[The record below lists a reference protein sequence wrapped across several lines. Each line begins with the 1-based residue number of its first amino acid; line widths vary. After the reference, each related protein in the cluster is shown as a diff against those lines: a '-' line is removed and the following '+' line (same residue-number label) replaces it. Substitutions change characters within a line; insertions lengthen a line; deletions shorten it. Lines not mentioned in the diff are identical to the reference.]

1 LRASALKGAAIL
13 AAIVLLA
20 APARA
25 DSTASVPEPDGVWT
39 GPMLGP
45 TPETLKGATVLDI
58 AALDVLM
65 ADKPVVLDVGP
76 ADQKPA
82 DFPNDSLWL
91 PIHRSIPGAVW
102 MPGAGL
108 APLDPAREEAFF
120 RRMEELTKGDK
131 STPIVAF
138 CHPDCW
144 GSWNAAKRLVLR
156 GYTRVHWFPEGI
168 DGWQSVHETAEVKP
182 DSVWAGAQ
190 AGYALQPSLD

>member
-1 LRASALKGAAIL
+1 MRVAVSVMKGAAIL
-13 AAIVLLA
+13 AAVVLLA
-20 APARA
+20 ATVRA
-25 DSTASVPEPDGVWT
+25 DSTVSVPEPDGVWT

-58 AALDVLM
+58 TGLEALM
-65 ADKPVVLDVGP
+65 AEKPVVLDVGP

-82 DFPNDSLWL
+82 NFPKDSLWL

-108 APLDPAREEAFF
+108 APLEPVREKAFY
-120 RRMEELTKGDK
+120 RRMEELTQGDK
-131 STPIVAF
+131 ATPIVAF

-168 DGWQSVHETAEVKP
+168 EGWQIVHETAEVKP
-182 DSVWAGAQ
+182 DAVWAATQ
-190 AGYALQPSLD
+190 ASEAKP